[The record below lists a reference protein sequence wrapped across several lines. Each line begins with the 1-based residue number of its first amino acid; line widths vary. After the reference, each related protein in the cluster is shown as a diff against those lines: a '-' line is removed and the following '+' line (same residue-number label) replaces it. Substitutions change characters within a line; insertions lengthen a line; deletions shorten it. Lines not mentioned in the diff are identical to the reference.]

1 MPDIDPR
8 EYGRLENEVH
18 SLRTEVN
25 EMRADIRTL
34 LAAVENAKGGWKML
48 LVVGMIAGA
57 LGSGLTK
64 VLALWR

>member
-8 EYGRLENEVH
+8 DYGRLEGEVH
-18 SLRTEVN
+18 ALRNEVN
-25 EMRADIRTL
+25 EMRGDIRTL
-34 LAAVENAKGGWKML
+34 LAAVENAKGGWRTL
-48 LVVGMIAGA
+48 LIVGAIAGA